1 MIVAKHKSAT
11 ELTKYA
17 TELVLT
23 YKDAPLPV

>member
-11 ELTKYA
+11 ERPKYT

-23 YKDAPLPV
+23 HKDAPLPV